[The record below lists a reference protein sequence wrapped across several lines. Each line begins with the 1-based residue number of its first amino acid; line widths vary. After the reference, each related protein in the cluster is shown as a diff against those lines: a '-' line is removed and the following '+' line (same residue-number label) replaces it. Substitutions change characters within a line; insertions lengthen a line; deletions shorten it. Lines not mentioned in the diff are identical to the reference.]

1 VSQEHKLRVPINE
14 FFDKPRAGNAI
25 HFNFL
30 ARKPFHKLD
39 SCVGVA
45 FAIVGLLLLRKS
57 FPNLPSSV
65 GLRGIPRIVSIS
77 VMM

>member
-1 VSQEHKLRVPINE
+1 MFQAANQKLLL
-14 FFDKPRAGNAI
+14 AGLFAG
-25 HFNFL
+25 
-30 ARKPFHKLD
+30 A
-39 SCVGVA
+39 CVGVA

-57 FPNLPSSV
+57 FPNLPSSG